1 MPIMNR
7 NKLIDI
13 AIYAGLIVV
22 FLAPRLAG
30 IGDFVTLDE
39 PSWLSQGANY
49 YYALGQREFQN
60 TVYEYQPA
68 VTTMTIISAA
78 MFLYFPEYRGF
89 GQGYLDY
96 EKGRLDPF
104 MVSHGKDPLMLLIYS
119 RVIQVFVLLVLFLIL
134 YFLLQKFFPKPVAIF
149 ALVFAMFDPF
159 YLSQHR
165 LMDHE
170 GMVSLFGMISLV
182 SLAVYLF
189 KENTQSHAER
199 SEASRSEASLRL
211 SQRPFVARGATQGD
225 SRGDNLPKVSYL
237 ILSGVAAGFMSLSK
251 SSSIATLAAIG
262 VLLLWKMI
270 QDREHGWGR
279 GLVSALKTFGLWF
292 LILAITYFVF
302 WPGMWVAPGRML
314 YEVYGNAFS
323 YAFQGARLKITEE
336 LDVSQFTLNTRFADV
351 WEVAKI
357 LLYRTTPVT
366 WLGVLLGFALPF
378 TRDPERAQRNRLFFT
393 LWLVNGIAFV
403 VLIGVA
409 QGRNSPHYILSSYL
423 SFNLLAGLG
432 WFHFA
437 EWLKSPAAGDGSGSM
452 NKHIWQYTLLA
463 VVMLYQAGSAITNY
477 PYYFTYRNPIL
488 YAAGWYNEFPHFPYC
503 EGLET
508 AAHFLADLPDAENAT
523 VFSYYSRG
531 CVSYYYPGPT
541 ISYRP
546 YYSDGEHT
554 EDLLNNLRAS
564 EYLIVYYA
572 NQGQLAHHLNFV
584 NAMAKAEPFRVVWL
598 NGYEYVRIYKV
609 DDLGPEIYEALAHL
623 K

>member
-1 MPIMNR
+1 MSR
-7 NKLIDI
+7 NKSIDI
-13 AIYAGLIVV
+13 AITVALIVT

-39 PSWLSQGANY
+39 PSWLSQGANF
-49 YYALGQREFQN
+49 YYALGQREFDK

-68 VTTMTIISAA
+68 VTTMWIISFA
-78 MFLYFPEYRGF
+78 MLAYFPEYRGF

-104 MVSHGKDPLMLLIYS
+104 MVEHGYDPLVLLIYS
-119 RVIQVFVLLVLFLIL
+119 RIIQVFVLLVLFLVL
-134 YFLLQKFFPKPVAIF
+134 YFLLQKFFPKPVAVF
-149 ALVFAMFDPF
+149 ALLFAMFDPF

-182 SLAVYLF
+182 SLAIHLF
-189 KENTQSHAER
+189 KENKPA
-199 SEASRSEASLRL
+199 
-211 SQRPFVARGATQGD
+211 
-225 SRGDNLPKVSYL
+225 YL

-251 SSSIATLAAIG
+251 SSSIAMLSAVG
-262 VLLLWKMI
+262 VLLLWRVI
-270 QDREHGWGR
+270 QDRGQGWGK
-279 GLVSALKTFGLWF
+279 GFLSALKTFSLWF
-292 LILAITYFVF
+292 LFLALTYFIF
-302 WPGMWVAPGRML
+302 WPGMWVAPGKML

-366 WLGVLLGFALPF
+366 WLGVVLGFALPF
-378 TRDPERAQRNRLFFT
+378 TRDPERSQRNKLFFT
-393 LWLVNGIAFV
+393 LWLVNGIAFIL
-403 VLIGVA
+403 LIGVA
-409 QGRNSPHYILSSYL
+409 QGRNSPHYVLSSYL
-423 SFNLLAGLG
+423 SLNLLAGLG

-437 EWLKSPAAGDGSGSM
+437 EWLSQRLPSSR
-452 NKHIWQYTLLA
+452 NIWQYGMLA
-463 VVMLYQAGSAITNY
+463 LVMLYQVGSVITNY

-488 YAAGWYNEFPHFPYC
+488 YAAGWYNKFPHFPYC
-503 EGLET
+503 EGLDI
-508 AAHFLADLPDAENAT
+508 AAKYLASLPDAENAT

-554 EDLLNNLRAS
+554 EDLLTNLRAS
-564 EYLIVYYA
+564 DYLVVYYA

-584 NAMAKAEPFRVVWL
+584 NAMAKAEPFHVVWL

-609 DDLGPEIYEALAHL
+609 SELGPEIYEALANL

>member
-1 MPIMNR
+1 MNR
-7 NKLIDI
+7 NKLVNVV
-13 AIYAGLIVV
+13 IYLALIVV

-49 YYALGQREFQN
+49 YYALGQREFDK

-78 MFLYFPEYRGF
+78 MLMYFPEYRGF

-104 MVSHGKDPLMLLIYS
+104 MVSHDKNPLMLLIYS
-119 RVIQVFVLLVLFLIL
+119 RVIQVFVLLVLFLVL
-134 YFLLQKFFPKPVAIF
+134 YFLLQKFFPKPVVIF

-182 SLAVYLF
+182 SLAIYLF
-189 KENTQSHAER
+189 KENKFA
-199 SEASRSEASLRL
+199 
-211 SQRPFVARGATQGD
+211 
-225 SRGDNLPKVSYL
+225 YL

-262 VLLLWKMI
+262 VMLLWKLI
-270 QDREHGWGR
+270 QDREQGWGK
-279 GLVSALKTFGLWF
+279 GLLSALKTFGLWF
-292 LILAITYFVF
+292 LFLAITYFVF
-302 WPGMWVAPGRML
+302 WPGMWVAPGKML

-351 WEVAKI
+351 WEVFKI

-366 WLGVLLGFALPF
+366 WLGVIMGFALPF
-378 TRDPERAQRNRLFFT
+378 TRDPERAHRNRLFFT
-393 LWLVNGIAFV
+393 LWLVNGIAFIL
-403 VLIGVA
+403 LIGVA

-437 EWLKSPAAGDGSGSM
+437 EWLSQRIPSSR
-452 NKHIWQYTLLA
+452 NIWQYGLLA
-463 VVMLYQAGSAITNY
+463 VVMLYQAGSALANY

-554 EDLLNNLRAS
+554 EDLLNNLNAS

-584 NAMAKAEPFRVVWL
+584 NAMAQAEPFHVVWL

>member
-1 MPIMNR
+1 MNR
-7 NKLIDI
+7 SKTADI
-13 AIYAGLIVV
+13 AIYLVLIVL

-49 YYALGQREFQN
+49 YYALGQREFEN

-78 MFLYFPEYRGF
+78 MLLYFPEYRGF

-104 MVSHGKDPLMLLIYS
+104 MVSHDKDPLTLLIYS

-149 ALVFAMFDPF
+149 ALVFAMYDPF

-182 SLAVYLF
+182 ALAIYLF
-189 KENTQSHAER
+189 KENKF
-199 SEASRSEASLRL
+199 
-211 SQRPFVARGATQGD
+211 P
-225 SRGDNLPKVSYL
+225 YL

-251 SSSIATLAAIG
+251 SSSIATLAAMG
-262 VLLLWKMI
+262 ALLLWKMI
-270 QDREHGWGR
+270 QERGHGWGR
-279 GLVSALKTFGLWF
+279 GLLSALKTFGLWF
-292 LILAITYFVF
+292 AFLALTYFAF
-302 WPGMWVAPGRML
+302 WPGMWVAPGKML

-336 LDVSQFTLNTRFADV
+336 LDVSQFTLNTRFTDV

-357 LLYRTTPVT
+357 FLYRTTPVT
-366 WLGVLLGFALPF
+366 WLGMILGFALPF
-378 TRDPERAQRNRLFFT
+378 TRDPERSQRNRLFFT
-393 LWLVNGIAFV
+393 LWLLNGIAFIL
-403 VLIGVA
+403 LIGVA

-437 EWLKSPAAGDGSGSM
+437 EWLKSRAQSAAGNGGKSVYG
-452 NKHIWQYTLLA
+452 NLWQYGLLA
-463 VVMLYQAGSAITNY
+463 VVALYQAGSALANY

-508 AAHFLADLPDAENAT
+508 AAHFLAELPDAENAT

-531 CVSYYYPGPT
+531 CVSYYYPGPA

-554 EDLLNNLRAS
+554 EDLLNNLNAS

-584 NAMAKAEPFRVVWL
+584 NAMAKAKPFHVVWL

>member
-1 MPIMNR
+1 MNR
-7 NKLIDI
+7 NKLNDVL
-13 AIYAGLIVV
+13 IYLALTVV

-49 YYALGQREFQN
+49 YYALGQREFEN

-78 MFLYFPEYRGF
+78 MLLYFPEYRGF

-104 MVSHGKDPLMLLIYS
+104 MVSHDKDPLMLLIYS
-119 RVIQVFVLLVLFLIL
+119 RVIQVFVLLVLFLVL

-170 GMVSLFGMISLV
+170 GMVSLFGMISIV
-182 SLAVYLF
+182 SLAIYLF
-189 KENTQSHAER
+189 KENK
-199 SEASRSEASLRL
+199 
-211 SQRPFVARGATQGD
+211 F
-225 SRGDNLPKVSYL
+225 SYL
-237 ILSGVAAGFMSLSK
+237 ILSGIAAGFMSLSK

-262 VLLLWKMI
+262 VILLWKLI
-270 QDREHGWGR
+270 QDREQGWGR
-279 GLVSALKTFGLWF
+279 GLLSALKTFGLWF
-292 LILAITYFVF
+292 VFLAVTYFVF
-302 WPGMWVAPGRML
+302 WPGMWVAPGKML

-351 WEVAKI
+351 WEVFKI

-366 WLGVLLGFALPF
+366 WLGVILGFALPF
-378 TRDPERAQRNRLFFT
+378 TRDPERTQQNRLFFT

-432 WFHFA
+432 WLNFA
-437 EWLKSPAAGDGSGSM
+437 EWLSQRLPSSRSL
-452 NKHIWQYTLLA
+452 WQYGLLA
-463 VVMLYQAGSAITNY
+463 VVMLYQAGSALANY

-508 AAHFLADLPDAENAT
+508 AAHFLAELPNAENVT

-554 EDLLNNLRAS
+554 EDLLNNLNAS

-584 NAMAKAEPFRVVWL
+584 NAMAKAEPFHVVWL

>member
-1 MPIMNR
+1 MNR

-13 AIYAGLIVV
+13 AIYIALIVL

-78 MFLYFPEYRGF
+78 MLLYFPEYRGF

-104 MVSHGKDPLMLLIYS
+104 MVSHGKDPLTLLIYS
-119 RVIQVFVLLVLFLIL
+119 RVIQVFVLLVLFLVL

-189 KENTQSHAER
+189 AER
-199 SEASRSEASLRL
+199 PEGFLNSGSFPGKPSGRYVPSII
-211 SQRPFVARGATQGD
+211 
-225 SRGDNLPKVSYL
+225 YL
-237 ILSGVAAGFMSLSK
+237 ILSGVAAGFMSLTK

-262 VLLLWKMI
+262 ILLLWKMI
-270 QDREHGWGR
+270 QDREQGWR
-279 GLVSALKTFGLWF
+279 KGLLSALKTLGLWF
-292 LILAITYFVF
+292 SILAITYFIF
-302 WPGMWVAPGRML
+302 WPGMWVAPGKML

-351 WEVAKI
+351 WEVFKI

-366 WLGVLLGFALPF
+366 WLGVLLGFAVPF
-378 TRDPERAQRNRLFFT
+378 TRDPERTQRNKLFFT
-393 LWLVNGIAFV
+393 LLLVNGIAFV
-403 VLIGVA
+403 FLIGVA

-423 SFNLLAGLG
+423 SINLLAGLG
-432 WFHFA
+432 WFHFT
-437 EWLKSPAAGDGSGSM
+437 EWLSKRIPSSR
-452 NKHIWQYTLLA
+452 NIWQYGLLS
-463 VVMLYQAGSAITNY
+463 VVMLYQAGSALANY

-488 YAAGWYNEFPHFPYC
+488 AAAGWYSEFPHFPYC

-508 AAHFLADLPDAENAT
+508 AAHFLADLPDAENTT

-554 EDLLNNLRAS
+554 EDLLANLRAS

-584 NAMAKAEPFRVVWL
+584 NAMAQAEPFHVVWL
-598 NGYEYVRIYKV
+598 NGYEYVRIYQV
-609 DDLGPEIYEALAHL
+609 DDLSPEIYEALANL